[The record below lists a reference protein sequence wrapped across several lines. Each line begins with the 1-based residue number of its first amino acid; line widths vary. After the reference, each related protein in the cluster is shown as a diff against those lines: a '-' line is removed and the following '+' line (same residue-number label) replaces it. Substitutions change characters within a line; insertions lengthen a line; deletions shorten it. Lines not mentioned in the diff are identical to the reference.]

1 MTRQLNNINGS
12 SPEVGVLSTEP
23 RVEIW
28 RNFLSPDQ
36 IAHVL
41 DQRDLSRALDMKR
54 DSLKLLF
61 LNLQE
66 GAPVGQQI
74 TPGTISAAGDA
85 VFEQIESKVAD
96 WTGAGLHPHETD
108 LMLTFSSSDGA
119 NVRTGDYLRFRPR
132 TDEVHVDTSGDYLQC
147 STVMIFLAD
156 GPVDGGTVFPCLP
169 SVASAAKDALP
180 LAESMAATCRAA
192 GEELLEQPP
201 FDPTGLPKRDEVR
214 FTKWGRERKTGQ
226 PLSPALRSVWEA
238 ATQACDGD
246 GEALRVVPEAGMA
259 LMWQH
264 RDCAQPAWAAELAAG
279 DLSGSDYRT
288 FHARCLHETGLRAT
302 LQKFKRPRMHALV
315 EHGRGPQHTAPT

>member
-132 TDEVHVDTSGDYLQC
+132 TDEVHIVHNLRMKLNC
-147 STVMIFLAD
+147 INI
-156 GPVDGGTVFPCLP
+156 VF
-169 SVASAAKDALP
+169 
-180 LAESMAATCRAA
+180 
-192 GEELLEQPP
+192 
-201 FDPTGLPKRDEVR
+201 FN
-214 FTKWGRERKTGQ
+214 
-226 PLSPALRSVWEA
+226 
-238 ATQACDGD
+238 
-246 GEALRVVPEAGMA
+246 
-259 LMWQH
+259 
-264 RDCAQPAWAAELAAG
+264 
-279 DLSGSDYRT
+279 
-288 FHARCLHETGLRAT
+288 
-302 LQKFKRPRMHALV
+302 
-315 EHGRGPQHTAPT
+315 